1 MGLLGVAG
9 WLASIHVKEDE
20 AKDDLAIAELLERL
34 GLIQQKSLEMAI
46 ELEKMQR
53 QIRRAAAEYR
63 GRRNDAKGGT
73 RIA

>member
-1 MGLLGVAG
+1 MRLLGVVG
-9 WLASIHVKEDE
+9 WLAGIHVKEDD
-20 AKDDLAIAELLERL
+20 AKDDLAIAALLERL
-34 GLIQQKSLEMAI
+34 GMIQQKSLEMAV
-46 ELEKMQR
+46 ELEEMQR